1 MTWLGKIL
9 LLCNLALSLAL
20 GAWGLTLYANR
31 VDWSDQTGKDG
42 RPNGELVERLDQIKA
57 GLKQIPLA
65 GEKWEVARSK
75 LSAMENGGKL
85 VLKDKDQKDKEYTV
99 HGRRANEKWY
109 HEELEALR
117 LGEKGKLDQPVKVL
131 VLDDQH
137 RLTFADLDADP
148 LTPRPKLVVNERNP
162 KLRPVDWYNNE
173 LKVASDSLIE
183 EEKRLTK
190 AIKDD
195 DALTDQ
201 LIGPKGLH
209 QRLTNERAK
218 RLKIMEEQDLVKL
231 PLINTFVESEL
242 LLKRMRSLEL
252 RLEELQKARAARVA
266 ALGGQ

>member
-9 LLCNLALSLAL
+9 LMCNLALSLAL
-20 GAWGLTLYANR
+20 AAWGMTLYGNR
-31 VDWSDQTGKDG
+31 VDWSDQKGKDG
-42 RPNGELVERLDQIKA
+42 MPDGEMVELQKQVDA
-57 GLKQIPLA
+57 GLKQVPRA
-65 GEKWEVARSK
+65 AEKWEEARSK
-75 LSAMENGGKL
+75 LNAMENGGKV
-85 VLKDKDQKDKEYTV
+85 VLKGKEYTV

-137 RLTFADLDADP
+137 RLTFADMDTDP

-162 KLRPVDWYNNE
+162 KLRPVDWYDPE
-173 LKVASDSLIE
+173 LKAVSDSLIE

-195 DALTDQ
+195 DNLTDQ
-201 LIGPKGLH
+201 LIGAKGLH

-218 RLKIMEEQDLVKL
+218 RLKIMEEHDLVKL

-242 LLKRMRSLEL
+242 LLKRMRSLES
-252 RLEELQKARAARVA
+252 RLEELQKARAARLA